1 MNLRVSLDQH
11 GVIQEQERG
20 EEKYFKGLYVT
31 WYSQTSKMIRPSLV
45 VKLRL
50 FLSMCSETLPE
61 CDVSIPLHSWV
72 RNRYTTWVH
81 YSVLNMWKS
90 GVTNYSMDNLLYY
103 SLAEEFLAVCHCCNF
118 QSVQASEWGCW
129 IFPNF
134 YVSTNRWRLH
144 HIFHF
149 PQISKS
155 RD

>member
-61 CDVSIPLHSWV
+61 CDVSIPLHS
-72 RNRYTTWVH
+72 
-81 YSVLNMWKS
+81 
-90 GVTNYSMDNLLYY
+90 
-103 SLAEEFLAVCHCCNF
+103 
-118 QSVQASEWGCW
+118 
-129 IFPNF
+129 
-134 YVSTNRWRLH
+134 
-144 HIFHF
+144 
-149 PQISKS
+149 
-155 RD
+155 